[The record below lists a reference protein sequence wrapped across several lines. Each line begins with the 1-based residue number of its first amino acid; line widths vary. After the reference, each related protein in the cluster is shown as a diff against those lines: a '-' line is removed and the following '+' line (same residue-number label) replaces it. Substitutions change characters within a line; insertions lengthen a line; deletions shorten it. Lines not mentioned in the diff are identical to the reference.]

1 MEYGLIGEKLG
12 HSFSKII
19 HEQLADYTYTLQQL
33 NQQEFTSFM
42 EQRNFKAI
50 NVTIP
55 YKKAVIPYL
64 DHIDEKADKIQAVN
78 TIVNKDDKLYGT
90 NTDYDGF
97 YYTLKKHHIDVRNK
111 KVLICGDGGAAQAIK
126 AVLRDE
132 GCKEMICIRRTS
144 TPTTIS
150 YEEARTKHQDSE
162 VIVNTSPCGMYPN
175 HLELPLDLA
184 DFPNCEA
191 VVDIIYNPLHTRLC
205 VQAKKRKMKYA
216 GGLEMLVAQA
226 KYAIEFFTQQKLSDA
241 VIDTIVKQLLIE
253 KRNIVLIGMPSCG
266 KTTIAEAL
274 AKQMK
279 REYVDLDEMIV
290 KKSNQ
295 SIKAIMAEGGEAA
308 FRKLEHEAVIEISK
322 QQGLIIAT
330 GGGVVKNPAN
340 MEYLAMNSVLFYI
353 KRDLSQLLVDDNR
366 PLSSSKEAIKALWEE
381 RKTLYPLY
389 ADYEIENNADINQA
403 TTQILSAFTYTKQ

>member
-19 HEQLADYTYTLQQL
+19 HEQLADYTYTLQPL
-33 NQQEFTSFM
+33 NKQEFTSFM

-55 YKKAVIPYL
+55 YKKAVMPYL
-64 DHIDEKADKIQAVN
+64 DHIDPKALKIQAVN
-78 TIVNKDDKLYGT
+78 TIVNKDGQLYGT

-97 YYTLKKHHIDVRNK
+97 YYTLKKHQIDVRNK

-132 GCKEMICIRRTS
+132 GCKEMISFRRTS

-150 YEEARTKHQDSE
+150 YEEARIKHPDCE
-162 VIVNTSPCGMYPN
+162 VIINTSPCGMFPN
-175 HLELPLDLA
+175 HLDIPLQLT
-184 DFPNCEA
+184 DFPKCKA
-191 VVDIIYNPLHTRLC
+191 VVDIIYNPLLTRLC
-205 VQAKKRKMKYA
+205 VQAKRRNIQYA

-226 KYAIEFFTQQKLSDA
+226 KYAIEFFTQQKLQDS
-241 VIDTIVKQLLIE
+241 VIEGIVQQLLAE
-253 KRNIVLIGMPSCG
+253 RRNIVLIGMPSCG
-266 KTTIAEAL
+266 KTTIAKAL

-279 REYVDLDEMIV
+279 REWIDLDEYIEAQ
-290 KKSNQ
+290 SGR
-295 SIKAIMAEGGEAA
+295 SIKTIMAEGGEAA
-308 FRKLEHEAVIEISK
+308 FRKLEHEAVAHISK

-330 GGGVVKNPAN
+330 GGGVVKNPLN
-340 MEYLAMNSVLFYI
+340 IEYLSMNGSLFYI
-353 KRDLSQLLVDDNR
+353 QRDLSQLLVDDNR

-381 RKTLYPLY
+381 RKELYSAY
-389 ADYEIENNADINQA
+389 ADFVVENNADIDQA
-403 TTQILSAFTYTKQ
+403 TAQIISAFTYTK